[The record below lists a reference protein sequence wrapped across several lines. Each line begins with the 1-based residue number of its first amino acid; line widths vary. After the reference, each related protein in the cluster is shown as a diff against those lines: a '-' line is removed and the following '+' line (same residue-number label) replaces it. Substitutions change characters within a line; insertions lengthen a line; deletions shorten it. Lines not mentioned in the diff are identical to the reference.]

1 MKDFFCRLFAPW
13 KAGDQFESADAF
25 YGFSFAENGAAD
37 YDDGA
42 VGDGFLPAFFFE
54 FFP

>member
-25 YGFSFAENGAAD
+25 YGFLLGRNKVLNVIRVRTRKKEA
-37 YDDGA
+37 
-42 VGDGFLPAFFFE
+42 
-54 FFP
+54 